1 MHVFL
6 CKILSFSCLFY
17 KKNQSICYNDCTV
30 RDEMSD
36 QRDFYKGYA
45 DAKRDQNEG
54 SEKFPWGTLVFVIGV
69 IVAIIAVVVL

>member
-1 MHVFL
+1 
-6 CKILSFSCLFY
+6 
-17 KKNQSICYNDCTV
+17 
-30 RDEMSD
+30 MSD